1 MMPQLFE
8 ADVRNDEEKRHWVRQ
23 FEETASR
30 RAVMGTN
37 QWAES
42 VASLLNIE
50 YFIDDFTAKTTFCN
64 RPVIRAHE
72 TFRDVM
78 TLTTTTIGRPLT
90 AREVLRKHVDSQLD
104 YYSYLRFTSLPVE
117 RIAYLADDIYSE
129 SEAVE
134 TLQQMRVRLFDDVSV
149 ETLDR
154 VLMLRRDLNLDA
166 MVVFADTQADQYFEP
181 FLRLGGDGTFLDVGA
196 YDGYT
201 TDYVLKKYGP
211 NVQCHVFE
219 PGTQMVR
226 TLNVKFDGILNIHI
240 HPFALSDRKE
250 RIRFDENGS
259 SSKVGVG
266 DAFIDA
272 QTLDSFHINSVDL
285 IKVDIEGAEEKFLD
299 GAVDTIERCNPQI
312 AIACYHTNAQM
323 VNIFRRLNQLLPDSR
338 VFLRHYT
345 EGFAETDMFFVP
357 PRFW

>member
-37 QWAES
+37 RWAES

-50 YFIDDFTAKTTFCN
+50 YFIDDFTAKTSFCN

-72 TFRDVM
+72 AFRDVM
-78 TLTTTTIGRPLT
+78 TLGTVVGGRPLT
-90 AREVLRKHVDSQLD
+90 ARKVLRKYVDSQLD
-104 YYSYLRFTSLPVE
+104 YFSFLKFTSLPVE
-117 RIAYLADDIYSE
+117 RLRYLSDDIYRK
-129 SEAVE
+129 SEAIE
-134 TLQQMRVRLFDDVSV
+134 TLQQLRMRLFDDVSV

-154 VLMLRRDLNLDA
+154 VLMLRRDLNLDV

-181 FLRLGGDGTFLDVGA
+181 FLRLGSDGTFLDVGA

-201 TDYVLKKYGP
+201 TDYVLRKYGSK
-211 NVQCHVFE
+211 VQCHVFE

-226 TLNVKFDGILNIHI
+226 TLNVKYDGILNVHV
-240 HPFALSDRKE
+240 HPFALSDRNE
-250 RIRFDENGS
+250 RIQFDENGS
-259 SSKVGVG
+259 SSKVGAG

-272 QTLDSFHINSVDL
+272 QTLDSLQIDSVDL

-299 GAVDTIERCNPQI
+299 GALETIKRCNPQI

-323 VNIFRRLNQLLPDSR
+323 VNIFRRLNQLLPESR
-338 VFLRHYT
+338 VFLRHYS
-345 EGFAETDMFFVP
+345 EGTDETDMFFVP

>member
-1 MMPQLFE
+1 MMPRLFE
-8 ADVRNDEEKRHWVRQ
+8 VDVRIDEEKRHWVGQ
-23 FEETASR
+23 FEETTSR

-37 QWAES
+37 KWAES
-42 VASLLNIE
+42 VASFLNIE
-50 YFIDDFTAKTTFCN
+50 YFIDDFTTRTSFCN
-64 RPVIRAHE
+64 RPVVRVHE
-72 TFRDVM
+72 SCRDVM
-78 TLTTTTIGRPLT
+78 TLSTSIGRPLT
-90 AREVLRKHVDSQLD
+90 AREVLRKHVDSHLD
-104 YYSYLRFTSLPVE
+104 YYSFLRFTSLPVE
-117 RIAYLADDIYSE
+117 GITYLADDIYCNSN
-129 SEAVE
+129 VFE
-134 TLQQMRVRLFDDVSV
+134 TLQQLRMRLFDDLSV

-166 MVVFADTQADQYFEP
+166 MIVFADTQADQYFEP
-181 FLRLGGDGTFLDVGA
+181 FLRLGSDGTFLDIGA

-211 NVQCHVFE
+211 SVQCHVFE

-226 TLNVKFDGILNIHI
+226 ILNVKYEEISNVRV

-250 RIRFDENGS
+250 RIRFHENGS
-259 SSKVGVG
+259 SSKVGAG
-266 DAFIDA
+266 DEFIDA
-272 QTLDSFHINSVDL
+272 QTLDSFNISSVDL
-285 IKVDIEGAEEKFLD
+285 IKVDVEGAEEKFLD
-299 GAVDTIERCNPQI
+299 GAIDTIERCNPQI

-323 VNIFRRLNQLLPDSR
+323 VNIFRKLNQLLPDSR

>member
-1 MMPQLFE
+1 MMPQIFE
-8 ADVRNDEEKRHWVRQ
+8 ADVRDDEDKRNWVRR

-42 VASLLNIE
+42 VASILKIE
-50 YFIDDFTAKTTFCN
+50 YFIDDFTTESSFCD
-64 RPVIRAHE
+64 RPVVRAHE
-72 TFRDVM
+72 ASREVM
-78 TLTTTTIGRPLT
+78 TLATTIGRPLT
-90 AREVLRKHVDSQLD
+90 ARDVLRKHVDSQLD
-104 YYSYLRFTSLPVE
+104 YYTFLRFTSLPVK
-117 RIAYLADDIYSE
+117 RIAYLADDIYCKSDV
-129 SEAVE
+129 VE
-134 TLQQMRVRLFDDVSV
+134 TLQQLRARLCDDVSI

-166 MVVFADTQADQYFEP
+166 MIVFADTQADQYFES
-181 FLRLGGDGTFLDVGA
+181 FLRLGGAGTFVDVGA

-211 NVQCHVFE
+211 SIQCHVFE

-226 TLNVKFDGILNIHI
+226 TLNVKYGGISNVHV

-259 SSKVGVG
+259 SSKVGSG
-266 DAFIDA
+266 DAFVDGR
-272 QTLDSFHINSVDL
+272 TLDSFPIDSVDL

-299 GAVDTIERCNPQI
+299 GAIETIKRCNPQI
-312 AIACYHTNAQM
+312 AIACYHTNTQM
-323 VNIFRRLNQLLPDSR
+323 VNIFRKLSQLMPDSR

-357 PRFW
+357 PRFR